1 MVSEPLLWPFLNSL
15 VFISVTLFFFNI
27 ASTIITTAATFRRWT
42 SDVIH
47 PSSLGSGL
55 AAAVVK
61 EFHSAQ
67 TTAARITA
75 TNIAPITVLKVP
87 QRSSRADLQNRE
99 RFNVIGD
106 RTRPHTPLKVSARLI
121 TRSTGRHAPAR
132 AYFLLLMSALVTSSA
147 DIICWHHRLT
157 RPLTLI
163 VDFDSW
169 LTFSVQVLL
178 TQFFT

>member
-67 TTAARITA
+67 TTASRITA
-75 TNIAPITVLKVP
+75 TNIAPITVLKLP
-87 QRSSRADLQNRE
+87 QRSSCVDLQNCE
-99 RFNVIGD
+99 SLNIVGD
-106 RTRPHTPLKVSARLI
+106 RTHPYASLKVSVRLI
-121 TRSTGRHAPAR
+121 TCSTRCHTPSGSSTHLHAP
-132 AYFLLLMSALVTSSA
+132 SGSSTRLHVPVFS
-147 DIICWHHRLT
+147 CWRQ
-157 RPLTLI
+157 
-163 VDFDSW
+163 S
-169 LTFSVQVLL
+169 
-178 TQFFT
+178 